1 MNNGHTPGT
10 PRTSRRAL
18 RLPLHIHIATLFFLL
33 VLATGASIAWM
44 SYTRS
49 VRMLEDAAERMTE
62 RAAAQTF
69 GEIEALLY
77 PAGTAV
83 RLAALERLTSATTLA
98 ERRRSLPFL
107 QRALLASP
115 AVSSIYAGYGD
126 GDFFLLF
133 RIVDDEARRV
143 LAAPAGA
150 RWMVQSIERGE
161 ARFIHL
167 DAALKVLRDDPRPD
181 FAAGYDPR
189 QRGWYQ
195 AAMTE
200 AGLIY
205 TAPYVFATTAKAG
218 VTVAQ
223 RSEDGRAV
231 VGADIRLASLGATL
245 QRLRITPASQ
255 LVLLDEDD
263 RVVAASEEGW
273 LKPAAPGAAP
283 EAQAIDTLG
292 GPLAALASQARR
304 PGGEPG
310 SPGLIAFSVD
320 GRDWRGALLTLRIS
334 GGPQARLGIVVPD
347 DELLTDAVT
356 IRDRALLATLL
367 VMLGAVPLTY
377 LAARLVSKP
386 IRELADEA
394 AAIRRFDFA
403 ADVETRS
410 VVREVDDLATDLAS
424 MKASIRHFLEL
435 SESLA
440 EESSFDRLLPRLVD
454 ETVAVSG
461 ARAGVLYLAGD
472 EGANLEAAT
481 LRSSGGET
489 LAPALA
495 PPGAAMAGLVG
506 EGARSGGGC
515 LDAGQGAAAGCDA
528 LFGALGRPAM
538 AYLALP
544 LLDREHARVGL
555 LVLWFD
561 EAPGSDLVHFVE
573 ALSGTAALSVETRA
587 LIRNQK
593 RLFESF
599 LQLLA
604 HAIDAKS
611 RYTGGHCARVPVLTK
626 MLARA
631 ACEATSG
638 PFRDFAL
645 GDDGWETLHVAAWL
659 HDCGKVTTPEFIV
672 DKATKLE
679 TLYDRIHE
687 IRMRFEV
694 LKRDATIACCE
705 AIIAGEAP
713 AAARARLADELA
725 ALDADFAFVAA
736 CNAGGEAMAPA
747 DVARLQQIAERR
759 WLRTL
764 DDRLGVSPEELRR
777 KGPAQPLP
785 VEEALLADKPEH
797 LFERPVEDRIAPDNP
812 WGLRMAA
819 PALLYNR
826 GELANLAI
834 ARGTLTAEDRYRIN
848 EHIVNTIRM
857 LADLPFPRHLR
868 AVPEIAGS
876 HHEKMDGSGYPRGL
890 TGAQM
895 SPLARMLAIA
905 DIFEALT
912 AVDRPYKQGKR
923 LSEAVAI
930 MASMRDAGHID
941 PALFALFLESG
952 VYQDYARRFMQPAC
966 IDEVDVA
973 ALLQPAA

>member
-1 MNNGHTPGT
+1 MNDGRTPGT

-49 VRMLEDAAERMTE
+49 VHMLEHAAERMTE
-62 RAAAQTF
+62 RAAAQTLV
-69 GEIEALLY
+69 EIEALLY

-133 RIVDDEARRV
+133 RIVDDEARKV
-143 LAAPAGA
+143 LAAPPGA
-150 RWMVQSIERGE
+150 RWMVQSIEQGE

-167 DAALKVLRDDPRPD
+167 DDNLSVLRDDPRPD

-189 QRGWYQ
+189 QRGWYR
-195 AAMTE
+195 AAE
-200 AGLIY
+200 GAAGLIY
-205 TAPYVFATTAKAG
+205 TAPYIFATTAKAG

-255 LVLLDEDD
+255 LVLLDEAD

-283 EAQAIDTLG
+283 EAQAIHALG
-292 GPLAALASQARR
+292 GPLAALSAQARR

-320 GRDWRGALLTLRIS
+320 GRDWRGALLTLRVS

-403 ADVETRS
+403 ADVATRS

-472 EGANLEAAT
+472 EEAGLEPAT
-481 LRSSGGET
+481 LRAAAGQP
-489 LAPALA
+489 LDPALA

-506 EGARSGGGC
+506 EGARSGGGG
-515 LDAGQGAAAGCDA
+515 LDAGQAAAAGCDA

-544 LLDREHARVGL
+544 LLDRDHARVGL

-587 LIRNQK
+587 LIRSQK

-679 TLYDRIHE
+679 TLHDRIHE

-713 AAARARLADELA
+713 AAARARLADEHA
-725 ALDADFAFVAA
+725 ALDAEFAFVAA
-736 CNAGGEAMAPA
+736 CNVGGEAMAPA
-747 DVARLQQIAERR
+747 DVARLQKIAGRR

-777 KGPAQPLP
+777 KGPAPVLP

-797 LFERPVEDRIAPDNP
+797 LVERPAEDRIAPDNP
-812 WGLRMAA
+812 WGLRMTA
-819 PALLYNR
+819 PALLANR

-834 ARGTLTAEDRYRIN
+834 ARGTLTPEDRYRIN

-890 TGAQM
+890 SGAQM

-952 VYQDYARRFMQPAC
+952 VYRDYAQRFMQPAC

-973 ALLQPAA
+973 AILAKAA

>member
-10 PRTSRRAL
+10 PRTARRAL
-18 RLPLHIHIATLFFLL
+18 RLPLHIHIATLFFWL

-49 VRMLEDAAERMTE
+49 VHMLEHAAERLTE
-62 RAAAQTF
+62 RAAAQTLV
-69 GEIEALLY
+69 EIEALLY

-83 RLAALERLTSATTLA
+83 RLAALERLTAASTLA

-133 RIVDDEARRV
+133 RIVDDEARKL
-143 LAAPAGA
+143 LAAPPGA
-150 RWMVQSIERGE
+150 RWMVQSIEQGE

-167 DAALKVLRDDPRPD
+167 DDALKVLRDDPRPD

-189 QRGWYQ
+189 QRGWYR
-195 AAMTE
+195 AAAGA

-205 TAPYVFATTAKAG
+205 TAPYLFATTAKAG

-255 LVLLDEDD
+255 LVLLDEAD
-263 RVVAASEEGW
+263 RVVAASEEGG
-273 LKPAAPGAAP
+273 LKPTAPGAAP
-283 EAQAIDTLG
+283 EAQAIDALG
-292 GPLAALASQARR
+292 GPLAALAAQARR

-310 SPGLIAFSVD
+310 GPGLIAFSVD

-347 DELLTDAVT
+347 DELLTDAIT

-472 EGANLEAAT
+472 EEAGLEPAT
-481 LRSSGGET
+481 LRAAAGQP
-489 LAPALA
+489 LDPALA
-495 PPGAAMAGLVG
+495 PPGAAMAGLAG
-506 EGARSGGGC
+506 EGARSGGGS
-515 LDAGQGAAAGCDA
+515 LDAGQGAAAGCGA
-528 LFGALGRPAM
+528 LFGALGRPGM

-544 LLDREHARVGL
+544 LLDRDHARVGL

-561 EAPGSDLVHFVE
+561 EAPGDELVHFVE

-587 LIRNQK
+587 LIRSQK

-631 ACEATSG
+631 ACDATSG

-713 AAARARLADELA
+713 AAARARLADALA

-736 CNAGGEAMAPA
+736 CNAGGEAMAPG
-747 DVARLQQIAERR
+747 DVVRLQQIAGRR

-777 KGPAQPLP
+777 KGPAQALP

-797 LFERPVEDRIAPDNP
+797 LFERPAEDRIAPDNP
-812 WGLRMAA
+812 WGLRMTA
-819 PALLYNR
+819 PALLANR

-834 ARGTLTAEDRYRIN
+834 ARGTLTTEDRYRIN

-952 VYQDYARRFMQPAC
+952 VYRDYARRFMQPAC

-973 ALLQPAA
+973 AILAKAA